1 MKQTAKFKLS
11 QWDAADRIL
20 MQDFNADNLKIE
32 TALAAH
38 AAALTARGNCRMET
52 FTYTGTGKCGADNP
66 TRINFSG
73 RPDFFIIFGGRSI
86 VMGFWGEERILGH
99 TYSSGQS
106 YSFAGTTLPV
116 TWSGNQ
122 MSLQTGYMENQ
133 LNTTDVLYHV
143 VAFYK
148 LS

>member
-52 FTYTGTGKCGADNP
+52 FTYTGTGKCGVDNP
-66 TRINFSG
+66 TRINFSAVFSPIPG
-73 RPDFFIIFGGRSI
+73 TPGILSEESPINALTSI
-86 VMGFWGEERILGH
+86 NSLG
-99 TYSSGQS
+99 
-106 YSFAGTTLPV
+106 V
-116 TWSGNQ
+116 TWYFSFT
-122 MSLQTGYMENQ
+122 SW
-133 LNTTDVLYHV
+133 
-143 VAFYK
+143 AR
-148 LS
+148 

>member
-66 TRINFSG
+66 TKITFSG
-73 RPDFFIIFGGRSI
+73 RPDFFIVFGSQSI
-86 VMGFWGEERILGH
+86 AMAFWGEARIVSL
-99 TYSSGQS
+99 TYTSGQS
-106 YSFAGTTLPV
+106 YSFGGRTLPV

-122 MSLQTGYMENQ
+122 MTLQTDYMESQ
-133 LNTTDVLYHV
+133 LNFTNAVYHV
-143 VAFYK
+143 AAFYK
-148 LS
+148 VG